1 MRGRSPERPD
11 ASGGGSRP
19 IFWGTLTQFLPG
31 LLSELNSG
39 ENSIKDHAARPGA
52 AHGSAARPLGGPHDR
67 SARLRHVWSGA
78 QKVTFHCAL
87 RGAPTPRADLRRAPH
102 DGRPP
107 PAAREAKAPL
117 ANHIQQM
124 RLPRRFKRRIPAS
137 QRAETAATVAKKH
150 IEITT
155 SPDRR
160 SFAESHEY
168 AKVDG
173 GVATVGI
180 TDYAANAL
188 GDIVF
193 VDLPEVGDEVE
204 KGEAFGAVESV
215 KAASDVYAPISGEVV
230 EINGALED
238 TPDLVNSSALED
250 GWFIKVKMSD
260 EGEVGSLMDEAAYAE
275 HTKE

>member
-1 MRGRSPERPD
+1 
-11 ASGGGSRP
+11 
-19 IFWGTLTQFLPG
+19 
-31 LLSELNSG
+31 
-39 ENSIKDHAARPGA
+39 
-52 AHGSAARPLGGPHDR
+52 
-67 SARLRHVWSGA
+67 
-78 QKVTFHCAL
+78 
-87 RGAPTPRADLRRAPH
+87 
-102 DGRPP
+102 
-107 PAAREAKAPL
+107 
-117 ANHIQQM
+117 M

-137 QRAETAATVAKKH
+137 QRAETAATVAKYLEDVTH
-150 IEITT
+150 HST
-155 SPDRR
+155 RR